1 MRRTSRLMPC
11 TLDSPGSWIN
21 VRWGDI
27 DGELEEDERR
37 RSDESLGAVRK
48 EWAACNPSS
57 FVAAPRVQ
65 G

>member
-1 MRRTSRLMPC
+1 M
-11 TLDSPGSWIN
+11 
-21 VRWGDI
+21 RWGDI
-27 DGELEEDERR
+27 DGELEEDERQ